1 MLCVSGNFSRY
12 LKTEDKDDFVIS
24 MAVLPY
30 SAGVVFGIGFGFP
43 LLLSVMMKLF
53 GSEKFKFV
61 EVFTIYGYSYTS
73 FILTAF
79 LCAFPIDTI

>member
-1 MLCVSGNFSRY
+1 MLLIPV
-12 LKTEDKDDFVIS
+12 
-24 MAVLPY
+24 

-43 LLLSVMMKLF
+43 LILCTMMKCF
-53 GSEKFKFV
+53 GSETFKFI

-79 LCAFPIDTI
+79 LCAFPMDAIQWIFILVSALISCGFMIVTYW